1 VASGIYLILQALV
14 SFGCGGYV
22 AGRCRLP
29 YGDGAAEETERRD
42 GLQGIA
48 CWALAV
54 VIGVLL
60 TAVIAMGASRPTNL
74 TQPTSATEPSVLS
87 YEIDQLFRP
96 GRRPPDLN
104 VTPLRSEAAHMLMKA
119 SSHSGVSPDDRTYLV
134 QLVTATTGLSEP
146 DAQRRVDNII
156 GASKT
161 AISHAR
167 AAMIILAFSVAA
179 GLLLGA
185 VAAWAGAGAGGRH
198 RDGAKLSDWMLHA
211 NRLNRRTWSAMT
223 SR

>member
-1 VASGIYLILQALV
+1 
-14 SFGCGGYV
+14 
-22 AGRCRLP
+22 
-29 YGDGAAEETERRD
+29 
-42 GLQGIA
+42 
-48 CWALAV
+48 
-54 VIGVLL
+54 
-60 TAVIAMGASRPTNL
+60 
-74 TQPTSATEPSVLS
+74 
-87 YEIDQLFRP
+87 
-96 GRRPPDLN
+96 
-104 VTPLRSEAAHMLMKA
+104 
-119 SSHSGVSPDDRTYLV
+119 V